1 MRGMLK
7 LELLAL
13 PPETISNK
21 LCRACILAH
30 KLEWFGSMLTQF
42 IFLLCLPTICQKLEA
57 ALHFYFRGIS
67 VLYQNSYIWYLVLKV
82 VV

>member
-1 MRGMLK
+1 MHSSAQTRMVWLH
-7 LELLAL
+7 AY
-13 PPETISNK
+13 SV
-21 LCRACILAH
+21 
-30 KLEWFGSMLTQF
+30 F